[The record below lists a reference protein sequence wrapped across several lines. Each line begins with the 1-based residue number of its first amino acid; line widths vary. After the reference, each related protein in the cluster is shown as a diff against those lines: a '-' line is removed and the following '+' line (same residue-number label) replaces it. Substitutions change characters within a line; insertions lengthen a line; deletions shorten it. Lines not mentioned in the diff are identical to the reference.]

1 MATREE
7 VAALAEVGRW
17 CLARSLDARV
27 PAAERLRCLELGE
40 RINDRAAELA
50 ARRFDAS
57 KAGFDAARKGLAD
70 AVASVK
76 KQQEDLAALADTL
89 DKVGKAVAAADGL
102 LGLVL

>member
-27 PAAERLRCLELGE
+27 STAERRRCLELGE
-40 RINDRAAELA
+40 RLNDRAAELA
-50 ARRFDAS
+50 ALRFDAS
-57 KAGFDAARKGLAD
+57 REGFAAARKGLTD
-70 AVASVK
+70 AVAAVK
-76 KQQEDLAALADTL
+76 KQQDDLASLADTL
-89 DKVGKAVAAADGL
+89 DKVGKVLGAADGL